1 VHDDPTRDVSRTAT
15 ATPASELE
23 TIPLFTLS
31 FTHYEQLTTPRTPER
46 VRRALN
52 IIAAYRRWIQQRS
65 AEIALDHSALLK
77 AFAATKSTEVW
88 LLTF

>member
-1 VHDDPTRDVSRTAT
+1 VYDDPTRYVARTAT

-31 FTHYEQLTTPRTPER
+31 FTHYERLTTPRIPAKL
-46 VRRALN
+46 RRALN
-52 IIAAYRRWIQQRS
+52 IVAAYRRWLAQRT
-65 AEIALDHSALLK
+65 AEIALDHSALLT

-88 LLTF
+88 LPTF